1 MTAYVYKLPGQG
13 GALFGR
19 TSHPDPWFALT
30 ADADDELH
38 ALAADLGLTRAMFR
52 PAAPGG
58 PRRAPVAAHYDLTP
72 GEHDRAV
79 ARGAQPI
86 TARDAERM
94 ARQREAGLP
103 PGVT

>member
-1 MTAYVYKLPGQG
+1 MTAYVHKLPGQG

-30 ADADDELH
+30 ADTDDELH

-52 PAAPGG
+52 PAVPAA
-58 PRRAPVAAHYDLTP
+58 PRRAAVGAHYDLTL

-86 TARDAERM
+86 TARDADRM
-94 ARQREAGLP
+94 AREREAGQA
-103 PGVT
+103 PG

>member
-1 MTAYVYKLPGQG
+1 MTAYVYQLPGQG

>member
-1 MTAYVYKLPGQG
+1 MTAYVHKLPGQG
-13 GALFGR
+13 GSLFGR

-30 ADADDELH
+30 ADSDDELH
-38 ALAADLGLTRAMFR
+38 ARAADLGLTRAMFR

-58 PRRAPVAAHYDLTP
+58 PRRAAVPAHYDLTL

-79 ARGAQPI
+79 ARGAQPV
-86 TARDAERM
+86 TARDADRM

-103 PGVT
+103 PG

>member
-1 MTAYVYKLPGQG
+1 MTAYVYQLPGQG

-38 ALAADLGLTRAMFR
+38 GLAADLGLTRAMFR

-86 TARDAERM
+86 TAREAERM